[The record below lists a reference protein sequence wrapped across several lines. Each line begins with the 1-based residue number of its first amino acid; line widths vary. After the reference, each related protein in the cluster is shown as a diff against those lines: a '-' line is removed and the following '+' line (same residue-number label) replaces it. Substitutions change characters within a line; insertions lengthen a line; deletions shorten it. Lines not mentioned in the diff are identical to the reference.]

1 MEEPKINQ
9 EIIRNEKGQFVE
21 GQSGNPT
28 GEGAGRKKG
37 SVSIVEAFKRKL
49 KKIPKGQPNGQKKTY
64 LDLLVIKYFKKAI
77 KDGDVKILT
86 DLIDRIDGKPKQSTD
101 ITSDGKQIGLIPELA
116 RLVKENAR
124 QDKDNKSDPEL

>member
-101 ITSDGKQIGLIPELA
+101 LTSDGQPIGLIPG
-116 RLVKENAR
+116 LVKLVNDNVR
-124 QDKDNKSDPEL
+124 QNDNNKINSEL